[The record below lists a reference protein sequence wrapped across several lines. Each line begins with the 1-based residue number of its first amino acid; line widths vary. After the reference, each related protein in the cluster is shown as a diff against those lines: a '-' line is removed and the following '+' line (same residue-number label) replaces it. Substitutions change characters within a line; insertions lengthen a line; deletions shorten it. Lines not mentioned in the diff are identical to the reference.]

1 MVGLQP
7 RLAARRNC
15 GRRPVLVTFGT
26 PRETSAKCCIIR
38 GCAPKSFS
46 KWSQSGHRPDTTSAA
61 RDFCRGLPDGSCLV
75 SFGHMGIPGAAGFRR
90 DVGKSRA
97 RGWIGDADQVLA
109 RRALNLPAGV
119 LGFAFQ
125 GLITVGTV
133 EFEFVRAHGL

>member
-1 MVGLQP
+1 MLHYQGLCSEIFFKMEPIRPQAGHYICCT
-7 RLAARRNC
+7 RL
-15 GRRPVLVTFGT
+15 
-26 PRETSAKCCIIR
+26 
-38 GCAPKSFS
+38 
-46 KWSQSGHRPDTTSAA
+46 
-61 RDFCRGLPDGSCLV
+61 CRGLPDGSCLV